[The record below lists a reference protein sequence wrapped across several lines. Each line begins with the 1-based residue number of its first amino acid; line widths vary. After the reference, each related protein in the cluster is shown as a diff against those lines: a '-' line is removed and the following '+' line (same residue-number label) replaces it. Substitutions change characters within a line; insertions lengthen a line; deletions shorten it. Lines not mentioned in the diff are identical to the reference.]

1 MSSNDS
7 DITFFASFANSLAGL
22 NNIKKLQSMN
32 EFQVMNINN
41 NKDNAKLKTYKR
53 GSKNKETEKGKEK
66 EKEKEKRK
74 RKRKRKRK
82 GKGKRK
88 RKRKRIN

>member
-32 EFQVMNINN
+32 EFQVMNI
-41 NKDNAKLKTYKR
+41 KQ
-53 GSKNKETEKGKEK
+53 
-66 EKEKEKRK
+66 
-74 RKRKRKRK
+74 
-82 GKGKRK
+82 
-88 RKRKRIN
+88 